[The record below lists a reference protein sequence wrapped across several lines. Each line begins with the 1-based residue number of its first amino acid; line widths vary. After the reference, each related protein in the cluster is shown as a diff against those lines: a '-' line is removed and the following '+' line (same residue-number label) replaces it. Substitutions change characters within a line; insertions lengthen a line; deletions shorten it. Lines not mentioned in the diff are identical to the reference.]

1 MLLIRPKSRWRSSFE
16 VTEPS
21 TRNRFTL
28 SPRGF
33 REGWS
38 FKLDGDRYE
47 LRRQHWSG
55 GAFLLE
61 CNGRV
66 LLRAHKPSAFKRS
79 FELKHGR
86 ERFTVAAGGMWSRA
100 YVLYQGSRVLDQD
113 SRVLGRIE
121 RTSWWS
127 QRAEADLPEDLPLV
141 FRVFVVSL
149 VLLMWRREH
158 GAAISGVS

>member
-1 MLLIRPKSRWRSSFE
+1 MLLIEPKSWWRSLFE

-21 TRNRFTL
+21 TGTRFLL

-33 REGWS
+33 REGCF
-38 FKLDGDRYE
+38 FKLDGDQYE
-47 LRRQHWSG
+47 LKRQHWSG
-55 GAFLLE
+55 GPFLLE
-61 CNGRV
+61 CHGSV

-86 ERFTVAAGGMWSRA
+86 ERFTVAAESMWSRA
-100 YVLYQGSRVLDQD
+100 YVLRQGSRVLG
-113 SRVLGRIE
+113 RVE

-127 QRAEADLPEDLPLV
+127 QRAEADLPEDLPLI

-149 VLLMWRREH
+149 VLLMWRREQ
-158 GAAISGVS
+158 GAAIAGGS

>member
-1 MLLIRPKSRWRSSFE
+1 MLLFEPKSWWRSAFE

-21 TRNRFTL
+21 TETRISL

-33 REGWS
+33 LEGCF

-47 LRRQHWSG
+47 LKRQRWWG

-61 CNGRV
+61 CNGSV
-66 LLRAHKPSAFKRS
+66 LFRAHKPSAFKRS
-79 FELKHGR
+79 FELKHGG
-86 ERFTVAAGGMWSRA
+86 ERFTVAAKSMWSRV
-100 YVLYQGSRVLDQD
+100 YVLRQGSRV
-113 SRVLGRIE
+113 VGRIE
-121 RTSWWS
+121 RPSWWS
-127 QRAEADLPEDLPLV
+127 RRAEADLPEDLPLV

-158 GAAISGVS
+158 GAAAS

>member
-1 MLLIRPKSRWRSSFE
+1 MLLIEPKNWWRSLLE

-21 TRNRFTL
+21 TGTRFSL

-33 REGWS
+33 REGCF

-47 LRRQHWSG
+47 LKRQHWSG

-61 CNGRV
+61 CNGSV

-79 FELKHGR
+79 FELKNGR
-86 ERFTVAAGGMWSRA
+86 ERFTVAAESMWSRA
-100 YVLYQGSRVLDQD
+100 YVLRQGSRV
-113 SRVLGRIE
+113 VGRIE
-121 RTSWWS
+121 RPSWWS
-127 QRAEADLPEDLPLV
+127 RRAEADLPEDLPLV

-158 GAAISGVS
+158 SAVVNGAG

>member
-1 MLLIRPKSRWRSSFE
+1 MLLIRPKSWWRTSFE

-21 TRNRFTL
+21 TQTRFTL
-28 SPRGF
+28 SPGGF
-33 REGWS
+33 REGCF
-38 FKLDGDRYE
+38 FKLDGDQYE
-47 LRRQHWSG
+47 LKRQHWSG

-61 CNGRV
+61 CNGSV
-66 LLRAHKPSAFKRS
+66 LLRAHKPSMFKRS

-86 ERFTVAAGGMWSRA
+86 ERFTVAVESMCSRA
-100 YVLYQGSRVLDQD
+100 YVLRQGSRL
-113 SRVLGRIE
+113 LGRIE

-158 GAAISGVS
+158 GAAISGAS